1 MFSVIIQTHSRT
13 TQPHL
18 PTNAYKKKQNKKNCS
33 THQKIIWF
41 IDSHSYWSMY
51 CCQSV

>member
-18 PTNAYKKKQNKKNCS
+18 PTNAYKKNKTKK
-33 THQKIIWF
+33 TVVHIKKLF
-41 IDSHSYWSMY
+41 DSLIHIHIGVCTVVS
-51 CCQSV
+51 Q